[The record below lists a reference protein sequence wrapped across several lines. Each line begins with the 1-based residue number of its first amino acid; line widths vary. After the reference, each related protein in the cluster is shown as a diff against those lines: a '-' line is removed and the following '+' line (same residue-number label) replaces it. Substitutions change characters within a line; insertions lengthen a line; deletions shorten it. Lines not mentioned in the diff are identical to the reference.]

1 MKRVLLIGV
10 AAAVVSLAGI
20 SLVRGQGS
28 PDRPPGVSAAAWVP
42 ISDKLGFVRLP
53 PVPVAGMPRPSAMP
67 RPVDPTVLLVKP
79 PVEGYF
85 MVKDASGWSR
95 VSIAEPVIGP
105 GGTG

>member
-1 MKRVLLIGV
+1 MKRVLLVGV
-10 AAAVVSLAGI
+10 AATAISLAGAT
-20 SLVRGQGS
+20 LVRGQAS
-28 PDRPPGVSAAAWVP
+28 PDRPQGVSAAAWIP

-53 PVPVAGMPRPSAMP
+53 PAPVTMP

-85 MVKDASGWSR
+85 MVKDGGGWSR